1 MKHQLLK
8 CSLLALLAATTGCAL
23 CGSPFDYTYSTY
35 GGKWQR
41 DDETSGRVGS
51 LFEPAGPMPAANG
64 ESTVSASGP
73 TTPPTGEPASS
84 PVNPHDAPP
93 PMLPAPKSAD
103 AAPAP
108 GALIK

>member
-1 MKHQLLK
+1 MKHQLFK

-51 LFEPAGPMPAANG
+51 LFEPAGPMPPGNG
-64 ESTVSASGP
+64 ESTVPVSAP
-73 TTPPTGEPASS
+73 TTAPNGEPASG
-84 PVNPHDAPP
+84 PVNPDDAPP
-93 PMLPAPKSAD
+93 PMLPVPKSAD
-103 AAPAP
+103 AAPPP
-108 GALIK
+108 GTLFQ

>member
-1 MKHQLLK
+1 MKHQLLT
-8 CSLLALLAATTGCAL
+8 CSLLALLAATTGCAM

-51 LFEPAGPMPAANG
+51 LFEPAGPMPAGNG
-64 ESTVSASGP
+64 ESTVPANVPTTAPSRERASGP
-73 TTPPTGEPASS
+73 
-84 PVNPHDAPP
+84 VNPNDAPP
-93 PMLPAPKSAD
+93 LMLPAPKAAD

-108 GALIK
+108 GTLIK